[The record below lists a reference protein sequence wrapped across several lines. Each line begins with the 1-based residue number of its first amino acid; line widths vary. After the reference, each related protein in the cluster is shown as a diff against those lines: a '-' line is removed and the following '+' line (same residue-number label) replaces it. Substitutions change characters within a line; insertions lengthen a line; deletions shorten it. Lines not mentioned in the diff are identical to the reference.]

1 MSRKRQAAT
10 LRPELSPA
18 ERSTDPADYQNVPR
32 AVAAMPKDFP
42 DGFEIAPH
50 SHERAQLIYA
60 TSGTMRVATSDVMWM
75 VPPQPEQMPEVKGE
89 G

>member
-1 MSRKRQAAT
+1 MSRKRQAA
-10 LRPELSPA
+10 LPPA

-60 TSGTMRVATSDVMWM
+60 TAGTMRVATSDVMWIRRSARS
-75 VPPQPEQMPEVKGE
+75 GCRRACATAS
-89 G
+89 